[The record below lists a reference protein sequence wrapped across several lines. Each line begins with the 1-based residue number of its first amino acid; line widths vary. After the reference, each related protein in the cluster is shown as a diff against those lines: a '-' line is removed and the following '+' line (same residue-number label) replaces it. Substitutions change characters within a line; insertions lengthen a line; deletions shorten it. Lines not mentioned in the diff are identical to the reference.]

1 MKVLNLNYLFALI
14 ILTLIFTISCS
25 SDDNSLP
32 VAEVPSTRTID
43 SKLVGIWNGTIEG
56 TLGTATAI
64 FTLQMNGDIFAE
76 TDSQILCPFQGTWW
90 VQNKKFTAAGE
101 DECDGTAIDLRGN
114 SASSTKISGNWTAS
128 SGNDGTFSMT
138 KQ

>member
-1 MKVLNLNYLFALI
+1 MKNLNPNYLFSLI

-25 SDDNSLP
+25 SDDNSLA
-32 VAEVPSTRTID
+32 VAEIPSTRTID
-43 SKLVGIWNGTIEG
+43 SKLVGTWDGTVEG

-90 VQNKKFTAAGE
+90 VQNGKFNAAGE
-101 DECDGTAIDLRGN
+101 DECDGTVIELSGS
-114 SASSTKISGNWTAS
+114 SASKTVISGNWTAS
-128 SGNDGTFSMT
+128 SGNDGKFSMT

>member
-1 MKVLNLNYLFALI
+1 MKNLNPNYLFSLI

-25 SDDNSLP
+25 SDDNSLV

-43 SKLVGIWNGTIEG
+43 SKLVGTWDGTVEG

-90 VQNKKFTAAGE
+90 VQNGKFTAAGE
-101 DECDGTAIDLRGN
+101 DECNGTVIELRG
-114 SASSTKISGNWTAS
+114 SGVSSTMISGNWTAS